1 MSLRKKLG
9 LVVNPIAGMG
19 GRVGLKGT
27 DGPDI
32 LDMARKLG
40 AVPVSP
46 ARAVEALRRI
56 ATIKDSID
64 LLTYPSSMGEDE
76 ARECSFNPTVLGSI
90 ANENT
95 TPDDTRNAAND
106 LLSAEV
112 DLILFAG
119 GDGTARDIY
128 EAVGDKV
135 PILGIPA
142 GVKIHSAV
150 FAINPR
156 TAGELATMFLRE
168 ETTNLRDAE
177 VMDIDEQAFRENRL
191 FAKLFGYLKVPYEQ
205 AMVQGSK
212 TSMPEDEEVAAEAIA
227 SDFVES
233 MENDCLYIFGPGT
246 TTRAIM
252 KELGLSKALLG
263 VDLVYDSK
271 LIASDVNERQLSE
284 FIRGKK
290 AKIIVSVIG
299 GQGFIFGRGNQQ
311 ISPDIIRMVGRE
323 NVIVVAT
330 QNKMLSLKGRPLLV
344 DTGDPDVDRVMA
356 GYIQVRTGYKR
367 RSVYQVRSS

>member
-156 TAGELATMFLRE
+156 TAGELATMYLRG

-344 DTGDPDVDRVMA
+344 DTGDPDVDRMMA